1 MVHKLTSKQNVLSWI
16 AQITAAIIMFQTLFF
31 KFSGAEES
39 VYIFTKVGM
48 EPWGRYGSGV
58 AELIASILLLTR
70 TLSWAGA
77 FIGAGVMSG
86 AIFFHLTIL
95 GISVKDDGGYLFVLA
110 LVTFIACLT
119 ILYLRKHQIPYINK
133 YFSSLA

>member
-1 MVHKLTSKQNVLSWI
+1 MVHKLTSKQNTLSWI
-16 AQITAAIIMFQTLFF
+16 AQITAAIIMVQTLFF
-31 KFSGAEES
+31 KFTGAEES

-77 FIGAGVMSG
+77 FIAAGVMSG

-110 LVTFIACLT
+110 LITFIASLT

-133 YFSSLA
+133 FFSSLA

>member
-1 MVHKLTSKQNVLSWI
+1 MVHKLTSKQNTISWI
-16 AQITAAIIMFQTLFF
+16 AQVIAAIILFQTLFF

-48 EPWGRYGSGV
+48 EPWGRYGSGI

-70 TLSWAGA
+70 TLSWLGA
-77 FIGAGVMSG
+77 IIGLGVISG
-86 AIFFHLTIL
+86 AIFFHLTVL
-95 GISVKDDGGYLFVLA
+95 GISVKGDGGYLFALA
-110 LVTFIACLT
+110 IITFITCLT
-119 ILYLRKHQIPYINK
+119 VVFLRKHQIPYINK

>member
-1 MVHKLTSKQNVLSWI
+1 MVHKLTSKQNTLSWI
-16 AQITAAIIMFQTLFF
+16 AQVTAAVIMFQTLFF

-39 VYIFTKVGM
+39 VYIFSKVGM

-77 FIGAGVMSG
+77 FIAAGVMSG
-86 AIFFHLTIL
+86 AIFFHLTVL
-95 GISVKDDGGYLFVLA
+95 GISVKDDGGYLFTLA
-110 LVTFIACLT
+110 IITFIASLT
-119 ILYLRKHQIPYINK
+119 ILYLRKHQIPYVNK
-133 YFSSLA
+133 FFSSLA

>member
-1 MVHKLTSKQNVLSWI
+1 MVHKLTTKQNVLSWT
-16 AQITAAIIMFQTLFF
+16 AQITAAVIMFQTLFF

-77 FIGAGVMSG
+77 FIGVGVMSG
-86 AIFFHLTIL
+86 AIFFHLTVL

-110 LVTFIACLT
+110 LITFIASLT